1 MVWSDPKLQEL
12 ARQFVP
18 VAEEVHFLFP
28 EDPASLR
35 QRAGD
40 PMHQLFRRFGESMP
54 PGDWRREGT
63 KQGIYLMGPDGE
75 YLEGLATASG
85 DPADLRRRCER
96 ALARWQSLRQ
106 ERGYE
111 NKPVPQRG
119 TVAPAAFDGA
129 PMLLRVSLRD
139 LAGAACDATP
149 RWRPG
154 AFDDGNWAEFTRW
167 AWNQNWHAVATPS
180 RLLPTG
186 GDEAVADAAWF
197 RGFCRAVFVDNVR
210 GQAPPFADEH
220 VRKAE
225 LRMQRQPARGGKVEV
240 AYAGEVELDDGEH
253 RIALRL
259 HGSGSFARA
268 DGRCERLLLVALGER
283 RGAYAANQRSAGP
296 ASSWIGFAARLHAP
310 PPAATG
316 APKAR
321 AQDGGK

>member
-18 VAEEVHFLFP
+18 VAEEVHYLFP
-28 EDPASLR
+28 EDPEGLR

-54 PGDWRREGT
+54 PEDWRRDGT
-63 KQGIYLMGPDGE
+63 KQGIYLMGPEGE

-85 DPADLRRRCER
+85 DPADLRRRFER

-106 ERGYE
+106 ERGYRSA
-111 NKPVPQRG
+111 PVPQLG
-119 TVAPAAFDGA
+119 VLAPAEFDGA
-129 PMLLRVSLRD
+129 PLLLRVSLRD
-139 LAGAACDATP
+139 LAGASCDATP

-167 AWNQNWHAVATPS
+167 AWNQNWRAVATPS
-180 RLLPTG
+180 QLLPVG
-186 GDEAVADAAWF
+186 VGDAVADPAWF
-197 RGFCRAVFVDNVR
+197 RRFSREVFVDNVR

-225 LRMQRQPARGGKVEV
+225 LRMQRQPTRGGKAEV
-240 AYAGEVELDDGEH
+240 VYTGAVELDDGEH
-253 RIALRL
+253 RIAVRL
-259 HGSGSFARA
+259 HGSGSFAVA

-296 ASSWIGFAARLHAP
+296 ASSWIGFAVRLHAP
-310 PPAATG
+310 VAPSKRE
-316 APKAR
+316 PKAG
-321 AQDGGK
+321 AADGGK

>member
-28 EDPASLR
+28 EDAASL
-35 QRAGD
+35 QRRAAD
-40 PMHQLFRRFGESMP
+40 PLHQLFRRFGEAMP

-85 DPADLRRRCER
+85 DPADLRRRFER
-96 ALARWQSLRQ
+96 ALARWRTLRQ
-106 ERGYE
+106 ERGYA
-111 NKPVPQRG
+111 NAPVPQRG
-119 TVAPAAFDGA
+119 AVAPAAFDGA
-129 PMLLRVSLRD
+129 PLLLRVSVRD
-139 LAGAACDATP
+139 LAGATCDATP

-180 RLLPTG
+180 QLLPG
-186 GDEAVADAAWF
+186 GAAEAIADPAWF
-197 RGFCRAVFVDNVR
+197 RRFCREVFVDNVR

-225 LRMQRQPARGGKVEV
+225 LRMQRQPARGGAVEV
-240 AYAGEVELDDGEH
+240 VYSGAVELDDGEH
-253 RIALRL
+253 RIAVRL
-259 HGSGSFARA
+259 HGRGAFALA

-296 ASSWIGFAARLHAP
+296 ASSWIGFAVRASAAAAP
-310 PPAATG
+310 PDGRPESG
-316 APKAR
+316 AK
-321 AQDGGK
+321 DGGK